1 MTLFVRLQFSKVV
14 QHVPSF
20 TWVILKQ
27 ILNFILITCGVSI
40 LSQLE

>member
-1 MTLFVRLQFSKVV
+1 MTLFARLQFSKVV

-27 ILNFILITCGVSI
+27 ILNFILITWGVSI